1 MLKRTILFILLS
13 YISVVCIDAQRRWV
27 LTDVPERVVV
37 PKENNKCA
45 EKVTLSSVV
54 FSSLSSFYDVHTL
67 LEPLKSKENNKFP
80 LYIAHLIVPLTRCVQ
95 VTHVRK

>member
-1 MLKRTILFILLS
+1 MKKLLVMQPTSPKGLLYLKRIIK
-13 YISVVCIDAQRRWV
+13 VQ
-27 LTDVPERVVV
+27 
-37 PKENNKCA
+37 K
-45 EKVTLSSVV
+45 KVTLSSVV